1 MICTQ
6 PVPLNQMEMPSRT
19 TPGRRGRRDRLLTQ
33 SRQTE
38 QPLLDW
44 IANEQQK
51 ADGLNRSSAMRAAR
65 RLLNEA
71 FAAVTHG
78 EMKHTH
84 MEDLR

>member
-19 TPGRRGRRDRLLTQ
+19 TPGRRDRLLTQ

-71 FAAVTHG
+71 FTAVTHD